1 MMKRGIFFAVIALLL
16 TVSPSWAFWG
26 KYATL
31 PLRDGVAGVPA
42 ADLEDGKA
50 HFYQTEL
57 DGKKIGFFLVKDAQG
72 TIRSAFDACDVCFH
86 AKKGYTEGTN
96 GLMVCGQCGMRFP
109 IGRIGDEK
117 GGCNPAP
124 MTVAVQDGRVVIRAE
139 DLGAG
144 ARFF

>member
-1 MMKRGIFFAVIALLL
+1 MMRRSVFFAVFALLL

-124 MTVAVQDGRVVIRAE
+124 LTIAVQDGRVVIRAE

>member
-1 MMKRGIFFAVIALLL
+1 MKRGVFFAVFALLL

-26 KYATL
+26 KYTTL
-31 PLRDGVAGVPA
+31 SFSEGVVRLPVT
-42 ADLEDGKA
+42 DLDNGRV

-57 DGKKIGFFLVKDAQG
+57 EGKKIGFFLVRDGQG
-72 TIRSAFDACDVCFH
+72 NVRSAFDACDVCFH
-86 AKKGYTEGTN
+86 AKKGYTEGN
-96 GLMVCGQCGMRFP
+96 DGLMVCGQCGMRFP

-124 MTVAVQDGRVVIRAE
+124 LAVAVQDGRIVIRAE
-139 DLGAG
+139 DLSVG